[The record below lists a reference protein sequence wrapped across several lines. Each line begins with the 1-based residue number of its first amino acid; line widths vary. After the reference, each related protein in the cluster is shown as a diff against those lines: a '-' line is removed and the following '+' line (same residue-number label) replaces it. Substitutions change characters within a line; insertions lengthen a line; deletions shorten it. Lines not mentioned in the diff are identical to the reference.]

1 MPGPLSPPSKT
12 PSPLASPIKKH
23 NSLGALGLS
32 SLTLNPSPS
41 VSVSPLPSPGPLQP
55 PLPRSPL
62 QAPASLAPPSNEDP
76 KYKTG
81 DFVIVSSDNIK
92 FKIQSYHLF
101 SASSEVA
108 AATDEEGVPLPRQI
122 HFTDDDIESALV
134 IRAFLRVITTGQV
147 ATTPDG
153 TGTPS
158 VSALRR
164 LILFLRK
171 YECPVAL
178 NLVLFKVKELLNQG
192 ISVPMYTFILGATAD
207 DVDTCALALKFMN
220 QSWNGP
226 SGYTD
231 VRNEGTPGASTIDPN
246 NLPFA
251 LWQWIPSE
259 YMWALSRAWGRN
271 VKDGTR
277 LPDEFK
283 RVIAIVKGVDGKNSL
298 PL

>member
-1 MPGPLSPPSKT
+1 MF
-12 PSPLASPIKKH
+12 
-23 NSLGALGLS
+23 
-32 SLTLNPSPS
+32 
-41 VSVSPLPSPGPLQP
+41 
-55 PLPRSPL
+55 R
-62 QAPASLAPPSNEDP
+62 
-76 KYKTG
+76 
-81 DFVIVSSDNIK
+81 
-92 FKIQSYHLF
+92 
-101 SASSEVA
+101 ASSEI
-108 AATDEEGVPLPRQI
+108 ATVDEDGVPLPRQI
-122 HFTDDDIESALV
+122 HFTDEDIESALV

-283 RVIAIVKGVDGKNSL
+283 RVIAIVKGV
-298 PL
+298 